1 MEALPEVLTSFTPN
15 QRSVLRI
22 LAQHHADDPE
32 SPGETADSNHHTL
45 CWFVMCVTRNG
56 NADSRSTVEHPGLL
70 YLSYFG
76 ECEDQMLVTSHE
88 AFRKLLHEMQE
99 HKYVAVRKGSD
110 PRGDVYY
117 VPFSAKHVSV
127 EVVVCGNCTS
137 RPTLSRHS
145 LCTSTLPSDQV
156 AAEHLRSVELA

>member
-45 CWFVMCVTRNG
+45 CCFVMCVTRNG
-56 NADSRSTVEHPGLL
+56 NADSRSTVGLAGLL

-127 EVVVCGNCTS
+127 VAMWQL
-137 RPTLSRHS
+137 PAAHQHLPPLTLHS
-145 LCTSTLPSDQV
+145 HPS
-156 AAEHLRSVELA
+156 LRSSRC